1 MRVPAGREI
10 AYKYFVKR
18 EEGAA
23 GAGVGGAC
31 WERGEDR
38 LLVTPT
44 SGRAAVSFNFFL
56 GLLSPSL
63 SIYVINMS

>member
-44 SGRAAVSFNFFL
+44 GGRAAVFPPFFVGAAL
-56 GLLSPSL
+56 AQL
-63 SIYVINMS
+63 INICY